1 MDNLNFIKEELVESV
16 RFYLLEYEMTVSA
29 AESCTG
35 GFVSHCLTSKKRAS
49 NYFKGAVIAYD
60 NEIKKKFLKISQCE
74 INKYGVVSKYVA
86 ELMAKNVAKKFNT
99 DFAISTTGYASSS
112 SQNTSPVGTV
122 FIAVKTPVKTIVK
135 QFLFSGN
142 RKIIIDQVK
151 DKAFEL
157 LIEEIKK
164 IK

>member
-86 ELMAKNVAKKFNT
+86 ELMAKSIREKFNT
-99 DFAISTTGYASSS
+99 DFGLATTGYVDVYYKGNKKYSNLYAWVSIASNNFVNSKLVNLTGKRTENIS
-112 SQNTSPVGTV
+112 
-122 FIAVKTPVKTIVK
+122 IVTNE
-135 QFLFSGN
+135 LFKLF
-142 RKIIIDQVK
+142 RKEII
-151 DKAFEL
+151 
-157 LIEEIKK
+157 
-164 IK
+164 